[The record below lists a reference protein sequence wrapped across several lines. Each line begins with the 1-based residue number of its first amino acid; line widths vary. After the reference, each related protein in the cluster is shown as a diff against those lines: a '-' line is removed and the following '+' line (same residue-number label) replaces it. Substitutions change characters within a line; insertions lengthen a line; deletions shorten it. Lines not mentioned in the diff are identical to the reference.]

1 MRNAGGLSSI
11 SIIDSLIRLSA
22 AGEHWHENYTA
33 KPPSGIPDGGNFV

>member
-1 MRNAGGLSSI
+1 MRNVGGLSYTI
-11 SIIDSLIRLSA
+11 NSLISLSA